1 MSGSAYAWPASTP
14 YAAPTAVHLA
24 SLFAVGGV
32 ETVFAAWDQRLRAGA
47 HTAGVRLAP
56 AP

>member
-1 MSGSAYAWPASTP
+1 LAGERALRGSD
-14 YAAPTAVHLA
+14 AVHRA